1 MNSHSGHR
9 ERQGGF
15 TVSEV
20 VLAIGV
26 VAFGLVAVLGVLPA
40 GLSVVKDNRE
50 ETIIRY
56 EARYWINALRAGMQQ
71 FDALDQ
77 VEWVEIQLWDPTV
90 LLNGQLINVPN
101 PDTGVPDTTPTEV
114 YRVHRTR
121 LGADGG
127 GYLPSSGLSPVVP
140 GLPNGDTNSFSMGAV
155 KQSSWPQDVIGWLSI
170 PNPLKDGTRAGWWV
184 KKTALVR
191 PLNSTLFDRI
201 NGRKLLVAKKTD
213 KAGKAD
219 GDFVYHPIPGGD
231 LAFSYLLEVEVKP
244 DPDTSLPSLYE
255 VNLTFKWPVLDDP
268 TQKDDP
274 GRSPAS
280 PWASK
285 NTSDDVTFV
294 SKMKFKSLGMVE
306 RAIWKDKLILM
317 QTTPER
323 VEAAK
328 AILDVIGAEVPGFE
342 VTIDELL
349 SQSPPTV
356 EFGDIE
362 AVLEDLTLV
371 PDFKKVMKKIPVPI
385 SEVERWRLIQR
396 PYEGQ
401 GLYSMR
407 QVFPG
412 PAGSTLENG
421 GYEPKLIRWGHLGR
435 FSWLLDPSRNER
447 FQGFKPAAN
456 YFDQL
461 YFLTPDNQ

>member
-77 VEWVEIQLWDPTV
+77 VEWVEIQLWDST
-90 LLNGQLINVPN
+90 LD
-101 PDTGVPDTTPTEV
+101 PDNDDPSEV

-127 GYLPSSGLSPVVP
+127 GYLPSSGLDT
-140 GLPNGDTNSFSMGAV
+140 GDTNSFSMGAV

-244 DPDTSLPSLYE
+244 DNALMPPPPQPPKYYE

-285 NTSDDVTFV
+285 NTSTNVTFV

-306 RAIWKDKLILM
+306 RAICKDKLILM

-349 SQSPPTV
+349 SQSPLIV
-356 EFGDIE
+356 EFSHIQD
-362 AVLEDLTLV
+362 VLKDLTLVV

-435 FSWLLDPSRNER
+435 FSWLLDPFRNER

>member
-1 MNSHSGHR
+1 
-9 ERQGGF
+9 
-15 TVSEV
+15 
-20 VLAIGV
+20 
-26 VAFGLVAVLGVLPA
+26 VLPA

-101 PDTGVPDTTPTEV
+101 PDTGVPDTTPSEV

-127 GYLPSSGLSPVVP
+127 GYLPSSGLDT
-140 GLPNGDTNSFSMGAV
+140 GDINSFSYGAV

-213 KAGKAD
+213 KAGKAGKAGKAD

-280 PWASK
+280 PTASK
-285 NTSDDVTFV
+285 NTSDDVTFI
-294 SKMKFKSLGMVE
+294 SKMKFKSLGIVKK
-306 RAIWKDKLILM
+306 AIWKDKLILM
-317 QTTPER
+317 QPPGER
-323 VEAAK
+323 QEAAK
-328 AILDVIGAEVPGFE
+328 AILGVIGAEVSANGW
-342 VTIDELL
+342 TIDYLV
-349 SQSPPTV
+349 SQAPPSVNTNH
-356 EFGDIE
+356 
-362 AVLEDLTLV
+362 
-371 PDFKKVMKKIPVPI
+371 I
-385 SEVERWRLIQR
+385 SEVLDVLAFEGVMEKLSVPVSGVDKWRLIRR

-407 QVFPG
+407 LLGQLD
-412 PAGSTLENG
+412 STLRNG
-421 GYEPKLIRWGHLGR
+421 GYEPMPDWGWISY
-435 FSWLLDPSRNER
+435 FTTPLDPFRNER
-447 FQGFKPAAN
+447 FQGFKPAGSPLPLDWPDNTN

>member
-77 VEWVEIQLWDPTV
+77 VEWVEIQLWDST
-90 LLNGQLINVPN
+90 LD
-101 PDTGVPDTTPTEV
+101 PDNDDPSEV

-127 GYLPSSGLSPVVP
+127 GYLPSSGLDT
-140 GLPNGDTNSFSMGAV
+140 GDTNSFSMGAV

-170 PNPLKDGTRAGWWV
+170 PNRLKDGRWV

-244 DPDTSLPSLYE
+244 DTSPSLYE

-285 NTSDDVTFV
+285 NTSTNVTFV

-306 RAIWKDKLILM
+306 RAICKDKLILM

-349 SQSPPTV
+349 SQSPLIV
-356 EFGDIE
+356 EFSHIQD
-362 AVLEDLTLV
+362 VLKDLTLVV

-435 FSWLLDPSRNER
+435 FSWLLDPFRNER

>member
-1 MNSHSGHR
+1 MNMKKRHHR
-9 ERQGGF
+9 QRQGGF
-15 TVSEV
+15 TISEV

-40 GLSVVKDNRE
+40 GLAVTKDNRE

-127 GYLPSSGLSPVVP
+127 GYLPSSGLDDS
-140 GLPNGDTNSFSMGAV
+140 NRFSMGAV

-170 PNPLKDGTRAGWWV
+170 PNPLEDGTGRWV

-191 PLNSTLFDRI
+191 PFNSTLFDRI

-244 DPDTSLPSLYE
+244 DISLSSLHE

-274 GRSPAS
+274 GRSPAN
-280 PWASK
+280 PMASK
-285 NTSDDVTFV
+285 NTSTNVTFV
-294 SKMKFKSLGMVE
+294 SKMKFPSLGIVKK
-306 RAIWKDKLILM
+306 AIWKDKLILM
-317 QTTPER
+317 QPTLER
-323 VEAAK
+323 QEAAK
-328 AILDVIGAEVPGFE
+328 AILGVIEAEVPGFE
-342 VTIDELL
+342 VTIDELA
-349 SQSPPTV
+349 SQAPPTV
-356 EFGDIE
+356 SANDISDVLDDIALNVPEFKD
-362 AVLEDLTLV
+362 
-371 PDFKKVMKKIPVPI
+371 VMKKFKDPFGVDK
-385 SEVERWRLIQR
+385 WRLIRR

-407 QVFPG
+407 LLGQT
-412 PAGSTLENG
+412 GSTLLNG
-421 GYEPKLIRWGHLGR
+421 GYEPEGWGNLGL
-435 FSWLLDPSRNER
+435 FSMFLDPFIDQR
-447 FQGFKPAAN
+447 FTGFKPAGSPLPLAWPDNTN

>member
-1 MNSHSGHR
+1 MNMKKRHHR
-9 ERQGGF
+9 QRQGGF
-15 TVSEV
+15 TISEV

-40 GLSVVKDNRE
+40 GLAVTKDNRE

-90 LLNGQLINVPN
+90 LLNGQLINDVPN

-127 GYLPSSGLSPVVP
+127 GYLPSSGLSPGP
-140 GLPNGDTNSFSMGAV
+140 SSNPFSMGAV

-170 PNPLKDGTRAGWWV
+170 PNPLEDGTRARWWV

-201 NGRKLLVAKKTD
+201 NGRKLLVAKEKTFADAD
-213 KAGKAD
+213 KAN

-244 DPDTSLPSLYE
+244 DISLSSLHE

-274 GRSPAS
+274 GRSPAD
-280 PWASK
+280 PMASK
-285 NTSDDVTFV
+285 NTSTNVTFV
-294 SKMKFKSLGMVE
+294 SKMKFPSLGIVKK
-306 RAIWKDKLILM
+306 AIWKDKLILM
-317 QTTPER
+317 QPPGDR
-323 VEAAK
+323 QEAAK
-328 AILDVIGAEVPGFE
+328 AILGVIGAEVSANGW
-342 VTIDELL
+342 TIDYLV
-349 SQSPPTV
+349 SQAPPSVNTNH
-356 EFGDIE
+356 
-362 AVLEDLTLV
+362 
-371 PDFKKVMKKIPVPI
+371 I
-385 SEVERWRLIQR
+385 SEVLDVLAFEGVMEIQSTDPSGVERWRLIQR

-401 GLYSMR
+401 GRYSMR

-412 PAGSTLENG
+412 PPGPTLKYG
-421 GYEPKLIRWGHLGR
+421 GYEPIGWGNLGL
-435 FSWLLDPSRNER
+435 FSMFLDPFIDQR
-447 FQGFKPAAN
+447 FTGFKPAAK

>member
-1 MNSHSGHR
+1 MNMKKRHHR
-9 ERQGGF
+9 QCQGGF
-15 TVSEV
+15 TISEV

-26 VAFGLVAVLGVLPA
+26 VAFGLVAVLGVLPV
-40 GLSVVKDNRE
+40 GLAATKDNRE

-77 VEWVEIQLWDPTV
+77 VEWVEIQLWEPDPLV
-90 LLNGQLINVPN
+90 VPN
-101 PDTGVPDTTPTEV
+101 VDTGVPDTTPTEV

-127 GYLPSSGLSPVVP
+127 GYLPSSELSPPVTGGP
-140 GLPNGDTNSFSMGAV
+140 LTGDTNSFSMGAV

-170 PNPLKDGTRAGWWV
+170 PNPLEDGTRAGWWV

-191 PLNSTLFDRI
+191 PLNSTLFDQI
-201 NGRKLLVAKKTD
+201 NGRKLLVAKKETF
-213 KAGKAD
+213 KANE
-219 GDFVYHPIPGGD
+219 DFVYHPIPGGD

-244 DPDTSLPSLYE
+244 DISIPSLRE

-274 GRSPAS
+274 GRSPAN
-280 PWASK
+280 PMASK

-294 SKMKFKSLGMVE
+294 SKMKFPPSLGIVKK
-306 RAIWKDKLILM
+306 AICKDKLILM
-317 QTTPER
+317 QPPGR
-323 VEAAK
+323 QEAAK
-328 AILDVIGAEVPGFE
+328 AILDVIGAELLGFE
-342 VTIDELL
+342 WTIDELL

-356 EFGDIE
+356 SLSDIS
-362 AVLEDLTLV
+362 AVLDDIAFDV
-371 PDFKKVMKKIPVPI
+371 PEFKKVMQKFTDPI
-385 SEVERWRLIQR
+385 YGVERWRLIRR

-407 QVFPG
+407 LLGQP
-412 PAGSTLENG
+412 GSTLKNG
-421 GYEPKLIRWGHLGR
+421 GYEPIGGVWGWGLY
-435 FSWLLDPSRNER
+435 FSTPLDLFRTER
-447 FQGFKPAAN
+447 FRGFKPAGGPAN
-456 YFDQL
+456 PKYFDQL